1 MQHLSIDIETYSSID
16 IKSSGAYKYAQS
28 EDFEILLFAYSEDF
42 GEVKIIDLAQGE
54 NIPDIIVEALK
65 DKNILKHAYNAP
77 FEWWCLNQAGYDTP
91 LDQWHD
97 TMFHGLYCGYTAG
110 LGATATALGLPQD
123 KQKDKNGAALIRYFS
138 IPCKPT
144 KSNGNR
150 TRNLP
155 EHEPEKWN
163 LFKEYCK
170 QDVVTE
176 MAIYNKLSPFP
187 VPQFEQDLWVSDIR
201 INAFGVN
208 IDEDLVAGALSIDE
222 ASTYNLTVEAQNL
235 TGLEN
240 PNSSAQLGC
249 WLKEKG
255 IELNNLQK
263 ATASELLNTD
273 LPSDVKRVLE
283 IRQELSKTSVKK
295 YEAMVNAKG
304 TDGRVRGLL
313 QFYGAN
319 RTGRW
324 AGRLVQVQN
333 LPRNYI
339 ETLDYAREIVKEHD
353 ERLLKLVYGNVPD
366 TLSQLIR
373 TAFIPSKGNKVV
385 VADFS
390 AIEARVIAWLANEKW
405 RLEVFATHGKIYEA
419 SASQMFHV
427 PIEKISKGNPEY
439 VLRQKGKI
447 AELALGYGGNTGAL
461 LAMGALNMG
470 LSEEEL
476 PDVVQRWRK
485 ANKQIVG
492 LWYALENAMF
502 ALLETGKS
510 QAVNG
515 IVFRREACTALGLDF
530 MTVELPSKRKLYYV
544 KPGITENRFGSP
556 SISYYGINQTTK
568 KWEKQE
574 TYGGKIT
581 ENIVQAIS
589 RDCLAVTIKRVEDLG
604 LNIVMHIHDEIVID
618 APQTL
623 SVDYICDVMGQ
634 PIEWAPG
641 LILKAAGFE
650 SNYYMKD

>member
-54 NIPDIIVEALK
+54 KIPEIIIKALK
-65 DKNILKHAYNAP
+65 DKNIIKHAYNAP

-155 EHEPEKWN
+155 KHEPEKWN

-176 MAIYNKLSPFP
+176 MAIYNKLSLFP
-187 VPQFEQDLWVSDIR
+187 VPQFEQDLWVSDIS

-222 ASTYNLTVEAQNL
+222 TSTYNLTVEAQNL

-240 PNSSAQLGC
+240 PNSSAQLGT

-255 IELNNLQK
+255 VELNNLQK
-263 ATASELLNTD
+263 ATVSELLNTD

-353 ERLLKLVYGNVPD
+353 EELLKLVYGNVPD

-373 TAFIPSKGNKVV
+373 TAFIPSKGNKFV

-439 VLRQKGKI
+439 ALRQKGKI

-589 RDCLAVTIKRVEDLG
+589 RDCLAVTIKRVEALG

>member
-1 MQHLSIDIETYSSID
+1 M
-16 IKSSGAYKYAQS
+16 
-28 EDFEILLFAYSEDF
+28 
-42 GEVKIIDLAQGE
+42 
-54 NIPDIIVEALK
+54 
-65 DKNILKHAYNAP
+65 
-77 FEWWCLNQAGYDTP
+77 
-91 LDQWHD
+91 
-97 TMFHGLYCGYTAG
+97 
-110 LGATATALGLPQD
+110 
-123 KQKDKNGAALIRYFS
+123 
-138 IPCKPT
+138 
-144 KSNGNR
+144 
-150 TRNLP
+150 
-155 EHEPEKWN
+155 
-163 LFKEYCK
+163 
-170 QDVVTE
+170 
-176 MAIYNKLSPFP
+176 
-187 VPQFEQDLWVSDIR
+187 
-201 INAFGVN
+201 
-208 IDEDLVAGALSIDE
+208 
-222 ASTYNLTVEAQNL
+222 
-235 TGLEN
+235 
-240 PNSSAQLGC
+240 
-249 WLKEKG
+249 
-255 IELNNLQK
+255 
-263 ATASELLNTD
+263 
-273 LPSDVKRVLE
+273 PSDVKRVLE

-353 ERLLKLVYGNVPD
+353 EELLKLVYGNVPD

-373 TAFIPSKGNKVV
+373 TAFIPSKGNKFV

-439 VLRQKGKI
+439 ALRQKGKI

-589 RDCLAVTIKRVEDLG
+589 RDCLAVTIKRVEALG

>member
-1 MQHLSIDIETYSSID
+1 MQHLSIDIETYSSTD

-42 GEVKIIDLAQGE
+42 GEVKIVDLAQGE
-54 NIPDIIVEALK
+54 KIPDTVIKALK
-65 DKNILKHAYNAP
+65 DKNIIKHAYNAP

-155 EHEPEKWN
+155 EHEPEKWK

-176 MAIYNKLSPFP
+176 MAIYNKLSLFP
-187 VPQFEQDLWVSDIR
+187 VPQFEQDLWVSDIS

-208 IDEDLVAGALSIDE
+208 IDGELVDGALSIDE
-222 ASTYNLTVEAQNL
+222 TSTYNLTVEAQNL

-240 PNSSAQLGC
+240 PNSSAQLGV
-249 WLKEKG
+249 WLKGKG
-255 IELNNLQK
+255 VELNNLQK
-263 ATASELLNTD
+263 ATVSELLNTE

-295 YEAMVNAKG
+295 YEAMVNARGK
-304 TDGRVRGLL
+304 DGRVRGLL

-353 ERLLKLVYGNVPD
+353 EELLKLVYGNVPD

-373 TAFIPSKGNKVV
+373 TAFIPSKGNKFV

-439 VLRQKGKI
+439 ALRQKGKI

-589 RDCLAVTIKRVEDLG
+589 RDCLAVTIKRVEALG